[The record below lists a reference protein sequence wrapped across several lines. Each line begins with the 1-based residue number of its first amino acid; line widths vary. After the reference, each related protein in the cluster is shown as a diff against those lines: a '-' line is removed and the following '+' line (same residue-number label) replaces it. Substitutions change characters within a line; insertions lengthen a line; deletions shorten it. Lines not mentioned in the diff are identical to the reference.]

1 MVSVPSRLFSTW
13 GPLAAKIY
21 VVYAYH
27 VGFSGRERWKVYGV
41 EGLIRR
47 LRGVCSFPPRLR
59 GVYSIPSLSE
69 LSSPRYLDLVA
80 PPLSSSFS
88 APSVCL

>member
-1 MVSVPSRLFSTW
+1 M
-13 GPLAAKIY
+13 IY

-47 LRGVCSFPPRLR
+47 LRVSVPSRL
-59 GVYSIPSLSE
+59 GFVASIPSHLFPSCPPQAV
-69 LSSPRYLDLVA
+69 LIWWPLRF
-80 PPLSSSFS
+80 PPLSLPHLS
-88 APSVCL
+88 AFISVVVGVVS